1 MSKSARVEWL
11 ESRLGE
17 ESAIAAVGFDE
28 AIIGMVDIDGVN
40 RVCYSQSEI
49 IEILERDGMSNS
61 EAMEYFEF
69 NIEGAVIEGGP
80 LFIDDLYLM

>member
-17 ESAIAAVGFDE
+17 ESAVAAVGFDE
-28 AIIGMVDIDGVN
+28 AIIGMVDIDGVT
-40 RVCYSQSEI
+40 RVCYSQSEV

-69 NIEGAVIEGGP
+69 NVEGAVVEGGP